1 MIYCRPLCYLCGCAK
16 SCDVYYF
23 CQVGEDKL
31 VSKYV
36 HNNQGLAEVAVFR
49 GLPRF
54 DLAEVKTPADPAGV
68 GVKIF
73 SGVKSS
79 PGSG

>member
-1 MIYCRPLCYLCGCAK
+1 MT
-16 SCDVYYF
+16 
-23 CQVGEDKL
+23 EL
-31 VSKYV
+31 VTNLRYTFFTKY
-36 HNNQGLAEVAVFR
+36 QGLPEVAVFR